1 MKSRS
6 ALLIFAALAAT
17 AACSGNF
24 ATGTGMPQQ
33 NGIPPVS
40 ASGQPPYDTK
50 GMTQNGSPSPNPSLS
65 PGVANGGTYPIAD
78 AQKGFTCPPTIDGY
92 GCELRFNLPAP
103 TPTPSPLPKGKKGKA
118 ATPAP
123 TATPSPTPSP
133 SPSPDAS
140 ASPGGKPTPTPTPP
154 PSIQLKNEALPK
166 DAPAMV
172 HTPAGTLDTVP
183 LMMVHLTPT
192 SDFVLDGWAEASFTL
207 PKEQVQERGFA
218 VQLFKANV
226 SKKKTT
232 YEPIWTF
239 DKSTLKEDTLTFSF
253 PPPKTTIPKG
263 GTYVLV
269 LYGDDKSK
277 ATSPAPAPAGS
288 SAPASAA
295 PSSAAPAA
303 SPSAVPSGSP

>member
-1 MKSRS
+1 MKSR
-6 ALLIFAALAAT
+6 ALLILAALAAT

-24 ATGTGMPQQ
+24 ATGTGMPQTQ
-33 NGIPPVS
+33 NGVPPVS
-40 ASGQPPYDTK
+40 ASGQPPYDNK

-65 PGVANGGTYPIAD
+65 PGVASGGTYPIAD

-103 TPTPSPLPKGKKGKA
+103 TPTPAPAKGKKGKA

-133 SPSPDAS
+133 SPSPSPDEG

-154 PSIQLKNEALPK
+154 PSIVLKNESLPK

-172 HTPAGTLDTVP
+172 HTPAGSLDTVP
-183 LMMVHLTPT
+183 LMMVHLTPNA
-192 SDFVLDGWAEASFTL
+192 DFIVNGWAEASFTL

-218 VQLFKANV
+218 VQLFKASV
-226 SKKKTT
+226 SKKRTT

-239 DKSTLKEDTLTFSF
+239 DKSTLKENTLTFSF
-253 PPPKTTIPKG
+253 DPPKTTIPKG

-277 ATSPAPAPAGS
+277 VTSPAPAATGS
-288 SAPASAA
+288 SAPATS
-295 PSSAAPAA
+295 APATPGA
-303 SPSAVPSGSP
+303 SPSAVPTGSP